1 MPRRLH
7 AGTQGPVDAVLLS
20 INILCPRVSD
30 GGVRYAGSI
39 FSQPVALPHPGLRS
53 REQQRAW
60 REKIGLVAVILLA
73 MTAVGFFTFGF
84 TDAVCGAT
92 PNRFHGGAI
101 GTDNIG
107 ASSVTI
113 NGYDYDFSTFKH
125 PASGTAFNG
134 TTNPLYTGSWD
145 LGGNDASFLFQNV
158 NQNCLGLIT
167 KASTSDISSS
177 GEELQWYFPCNVRS
191 QYGTT
196 SPNTTGYASS
206 TNCHTSS
213 TARSDLSAMKPQ
225 GQVYF
230 TWSDVRNTSRNLAV
244 FESCVLP

>member
-1 MPRRLH
+1 
-7 AGTQGPVDAVLLS
+7 
-20 INILCPRVSD
+20 
-30 GGVRYAGSI
+30 
-39 FSQPVALPHPGLRS
+39 
-53 REQQRAW
+53 
-60 REKIGLVAVILLA
+60 
-73 MTAVGFFTFGF
+73 
-84 TDAVCGAT
+84 
-92 PNRFHGGAI
+92 
-101 GTDNIG
+101 
-107 ASSVTI
+107 
-113 NGYDYDFSTFKH
+113 
-125 PASGTAFNG
+125 
-134 TTNPLYTGSWD
+134 
-145 LGGNDASFLFQNV
+145 V